1 MEFGRMRPSLTVKI
15 LFPSLTIAVL
25 VAVGIFGVLERELDD
40 QARIDFTGRTDHFA
54 SAQAAALTDAVWSFD
69 QNSIDRLFGVCA
81 GYPDL
86 VSARLITADGDLLA
100 HYERPEPPDS
110 TARSGSPAQY
120 TMSKELLRSESGE
133 RLRLGSLEVT
143 VDETQLNQSS
153 TNRRRSDAATL
164 VALAILLAVSMT
176 ATVHMQVGRPL
187 TRLRESLTR
196 NTREREKKRLQ
207 WRSRDEIGEVV
218 AAYNVLLARQAEAE
232 ESLRSYQQSL
242 EQMVENATSEL
253 KLSQK
258 RFKDFA
264 ESSSDWMWET
274 DQSNNFIRFIGANAV
289 CDKLRHEAVGSNLAD
304 LAKGGTNKGEVSAYL
319 AGLDRRD
326 PIREFVYTARFQD
339 SSWAEISVNGIPIY
353 DDDGI
358 YIGYRGT
365 ARDLTE
371 RVEAERRIKTVQSRL
386 MGAIS
391 AIADGII
398 LLDDKRRIIVCNEQF
413 SQLAQS
419 IGMTAETGLSLKL
432 RAIKTNDV
440 DQAQV
445 FADCLSAWREQ
456 FDLCDA
462 SPLTLQL
469 PDERWIRSTAFKTE
483 DGGVVALFADV
494 SAQIARDRE
503 LVAAKVA
510 AEVANKLKSEFL
522 ANMSHEIRT
531 PMNAII
537 GLSHLGLSTALD
549 PKQRNYLEK
558 ILSSANALLGIIND
572 ILDFSKI
579 EAGKMSL
586 ESEDF
591 DLSKLFR
598 SLDAM
603 LAVKAG
609 EKGLKLTFDIDPKV
623 PPVVSGDPLRLSQI
637 LLNLGSNAIKFTPK
651 GEVRFRAE
659 FLGRKKD
666 MVSLRFSIIDTGIGI
681 SEAQQASLF
690 APFSQADGSITRRFG
705 GTGLGLAICKRLV
718 ELMSG
723 RFGVSSKLHEGSTFW
738 FEIDLQAGTFATLRP
753 SSRTAFQQVKALVVD
768 HQDNARQL
776 LSTHLEAFGCRVV
789 QATTGTAAIE
799 TLASSNYDFD
809 VVVLDRHL
817 PDLDGLEVG
826 SLIREAAGNAGRPV
840 IIIVTANSAEEIEA
854 QVEEL
859 GFVGPLL
866 KPVSAS
872 TVLDAIISIMPDSD
886 LMRPSSSGQTLVPI
900 PGIEKAR
907 LDGVKVLV
915 VEDNDINQLCAREL
929 LEQAGAEVW
938 IAENGQEAID
948 LLEQQ
953 PIDCVLM
960 DVQMPV
966 LDGYSATRK
975 LRKQEKFS
983 RLPIIAMTANAMS
996 GDRERALQSGM
1007 NDYVS
1012 KPVEPDEMREAVY
1025 RWTLGIAV
1033 SGVTG
1038 DRVKP
1043 VLPPV
1048 FQTIDAPPVPELA
1061 SAADHSAKMD
1071 GAPMVEPLDFAG
1083 ALRRAS
1089 GNRALLIKMMQRFQ
1103 ADAPNFA
1110 TAFGEARTAQDYE
1123 VAVRLA
1129 HSLKGSAGTIGLVE
1143 LQLVAGRLETTLR
1156 DNGTDEEIQR
1166 VHQLT
1171 LQALDRSE
1179 RLIEGIVSGPVDGDA
1194 PIWDQNPGELA
1205 VQLTTLRQLLQ
1216 DADTDAAHLCRE
1228 LMSHLPKDQSAL
1240 ANSLLDLAESYD
1252 FPRALTAVDRLIDA
1266 TGLTKARA

>member
-1 MEFGRMRPSLTVKI
+1 MRPSLTVKI

-25 VAVGIFGVLERELDD
+25 VAVVIFGFLESELDD
-40 QARIDFTGRTDHFA
+40 QARREFTARTDHFA

-86 VSARLITADGDLLA
+86 VSARLITADGEVLQ
-100 HYERPEPPDS
+100 HYERPPVPGAKS
-110 TARSGSPAQY
+110 TSPNQY
-120 TMSKELLRSESGE
+120 TVSKELVRQEGGE
-133 RLRLGSLEVT
+133 KLKLGSLEVM
-143 VDETQLNQSS
+143 VDETQLLQSA
-153 TNRRRSDAATL
+153 TTRRRSDAAIL
-164 VALAILLAVSMT
+164 VALAILLAISMAT
-176 ATVHMQVGRPL
+176 TVHWQVGRPL
-187 TRLRESLTR
+187 TQLRESLTR
-196 NTREREKKRLQ
+196 NTQEREKKPLQ

-242 EQMVENATSEL
+242 EQMVENATAEL

-274 DQSNNFIRFIGANAV
+274 DQANRFIRFIGANAV
-289 CDKLRHEAVGSNLAD
+289 CDKLRAEAIGSGLTD
-304 LAKGGTNKGEVSAYL
+304 LSKGVSSKTESTAYL
-319 AGLDRRD
+319 AGLERRD
-326 PIREFVYTARFQD
+326 PIREFTYTARFQD
-339 SSWAEISVNGIPIY
+339 SSWAEICVNGLPIY
-353 DDDGI
+353 DDDGSF
-358 YIGYRGT
+358 IGYRGT

-371 RVEAERRIKTVQSRL
+371 RVEAERRIKTAQSRL
-386 MGAIS
+386 LGAIS

-398 LLDDKRRIIVCNEQF
+398 LLDDKRRIVVCNEQF
-413 SQLAQS
+413 RQLAQS
-419 IGMTAETGLSLKL
+419 LGMSAEVGVELKL
-432 RAIKTNDV
+432 RGAKSKSARTEH
-440 DQAQV
+440 DQAL
-445 FADCLSAWREQ
+445 ADCLGAWREQ
-456 FDLCDA
+456 FDLRDA

-586 ESEDF
+586 ENEDF

-637 LLNLGSNAIKFTPK
+637 LLNLGSNAIKFTPS

-659 FLGRKKD
+659 FLGKKKD
-666 MVSLRFSIIDTGIGI
+666 SVNLRFSVTDTGIGI
-681 SEAQQASLF
+681 SEEQQASLF

-718 ELMSG
+718 ELMQG
-723 RFGVSSKLHEGSTFW
+723 RFGVSSTINKGSTFW
-738 FEIDLQAGTFATLRP
+738 FEISLQVGTIATAKN
-753 SSRTAFQQVKALVVD
+753 SSRTAFQQVRALVAD
-768 HQDNARQL
+768 NQTNAREL
-776 LSTHLEAFGCRVV
+776 LSTHLEAFGCQVI
-789 QATTGTAAIE
+789 QAETAQQ
-799 TLASSNYDFD
+799 TLDAFKADDADFD
-809 VVVLDRHL
+809 VVVLDHAL
-817 PDLDGLEVG
+817 QDEGGIEVG
-826 SLIREAAGNAGRPV
+826 RQIREIAGETGRPV
-840 IIIVTANSAEEIEA
+840 IIIVTASAVDEISEE
-854 QVEEL
+854 VEKHE
-859 GFVGPLL
+859 FVGPLL

-872 TVLDAIISIMPDSD
+872 TVLDAIISVMPDAD
-886 LMRPSSSGQTLVPI
+886 LTRMSSTLAV
-900 PGIEKAR
+900 GEKAR
-907 LDGVKVLV
+907 LDGVRVLV

-929 LEQAGAEVW
+929 LEQAGAVVL
-938 IAENGQEAID
+938 IAENGLEAVE
-948 LLEQQ
+948 LLDKESV
-953 PIDCVLM
+953 DCVLM

-966 LDGYSATRK
+966 LHGYSATRQ
-975 LRKQEKFS
+975 LRRADRFAK
-983 RLPIIAMTANAMS
+983 LPIIAMTANAMS
-996 GDRERALQSGM
+996 GDRERALESGM

-1012 KPVEPDEMREAVY
+1012 KPVEPEEMRQVVY
-1025 RWTLGIAV
+1025 RWTIGGTDSAEPKRVAGPEKPTAV
-1033 SGVTG
+1033 AL
-1038 DRVKP
+1038 D
-1043 VLPPV
+1043 L
-1048 FQTIDAPPVPELA
+1048 DA
-1061 SAADHSAKMD
+1061 
-1071 GAPMVEPLDFAG
+1071 

-1089 GNRALLIKMMQRFQ
+1089 GNMALLIKMMQRFQ
-1103 ADAPNFA
+1103 ADAPNFSRNFEDMRA
-1110 TAFGEARTAQDYE
+1110 GGDIEG
-1123 VAVRLA
+1123 AVRTA
-1129 HSLKGSAGTIGLVE
+1129 HSLKGIAGTIGLLE
-1143 LQLVAGRLETTLR
+1143 LQAVAGRLEAAVR
-1156 DNGTDEEIQR
+1156 DDHGEDGVRESYIA
-1166 VHQLT
+1166 T
-1171 LQALDRSE
+1171 LQALEQALHLIDQVINNPATASE
-1179 RLIEGIVSGPVDGDA
+1179 PNQVDT
-1194 PIWDQNPGELA
+1194 PGEVLSR
-1205 VQLTTLRQLLQ
+1205 LKMLRMLVA
-1216 DADTDAAHLCRE
+1216 DADTDAARHCRE
-1228 LMSHLPKDQSAL
+1228 LAGVLPRDHAAL
-1240 ANSLLDLAESYD
+1240 GKKLVEQTESYD
-1252 FPRALTAVDRLIDA
+1252 FPKALATVDRLIDLIGA
-1266 TGLTKARA
+1266 

>member
-1 MEFGRMRPSLTVKI
+1 MRPSLTVKI

-25 VAVGIFGVLERELDD
+25 VAVVIFGFLESELDD
-40 QARIDFTGRTDHFA
+40 QARREFTARSDHFA

-69 QNSIDRLFGVCA
+69 QNSIDRLFNVCA

-86 VSARLITADGDLLA
+86 VTARLITADGEVLQ
-100 HYERPEPPDS
+100 HYERATPAGTS
-110 TARSGSPAQY
+110 TQNGSPNQY
-120 TMSKELLRSESGE
+120 TVSRELERTEGGE
-133 RLRLGSLEVT
+133 KLKLGSLEVT
-143 VDETQLNQSS
+143 VDETQLYQNS
-153 TNRRRSDAATL
+153 TNRRNSDAAIMVT
-164 VALAILLAVSMT
+164 LAILLAVSMT
-176 ATVHMQVGRPL
+176 TTVHWQVGRPL
-187 TRLRESLTR
+187 TQLRESLTR
-196 NTREREKKRLQ
+196 NTQEREKKPLH

-289 CDKLRHEAVGSNLAD
+289 CDKLRSEAIGTNLAEI
-304 LAKGGTNKGEVSAYL
+304 AKGGSNKGEVATYL
-319 AGLDRRD
+319 SGLERRD
-326 PIREFVYTARFQD
+326 PIREFVYRAHFQD
-339 SSWAEISVNGIPIY
+339 GSWAEISVNGIPIY
-353 DDDGI
+353 DDDGSF
-358 YIGYRGT
+358 IGYRGT

-371 RVEAERRIKTVQSRL
+371 RVEAEQRIKTAQARL

-391 AIADGII
+391 AIADGMI
-398 LLDDKRRIIVCNEQF
+398 LLDDKRRIVVSNEQF
-413 SQLAQS
+413 SLLAQS
-419 IGMTAETGLSLKL
+419 LGMTAEPGIALKL
-432 RAIKTNDV
+432 KGGTGKGKSDGEQS
-440 DQAQV
+440 QALV
-445 FADCLSAWREQ
+445 DCLNAWREQ
-456 FDLCDA
+456 FDTCDGA
-462 SPLTLQL
+462 PLTLQL
-469 PDERWIRSTAFKTE
+469 PDERWIRSTAFKTD

-586 ESEDF
+586 ETEDF

-623 PPVVSGDPLRLSQI
+623 PPVVSGDSLRLSQI
-637 LLNLGSNAIKFTPK
+637 LLNLGSNAIKFTPE

-666 MVSLRFSIIDTGIGI
+666 SVSLRFSVTDTGIGI
-681 SEAQQASLF
+681 SDEQQASLF

-718 ELMSG
+718 ELMQG
-723 RFGVSSKLHEGSTFW
+723 RFGVSSKLQEGSTFW
-738 FEIDLQAGTFATLRP
+738 FEIDLQAGSMAVGKQSQR
-753 SSRTAFQQVKALVVD
+753 SSFNQVKALVAD
-768 HQDNARQL
+768 DQSNARQL
-776 LSTHLEAFGCRVV
+776 LSTHLEAFGCQVV
-789 QATTGTAAIE
+789 QAASGKAAVD
-799 TLASSNYDFD
+799 AFKANPGDFD
-809 VVVLDRHL
+809 VVVLDRNL
-817 PDLDGLEVG
+817 PDIDGIGVG
-826 SLIREAAGNAGRPV
+826 QQIRKAAGHAGRPV
-840 IIIVTANSAEEIEA
+840 IIIVANDAADDIEDK
-854 QVEEL
+854 VEKMH
-859 GFVGPLL
+859 FVGPLV

-872 TVLDAIISIMPDSD
+872 TVLDAIISAMPEAEN
-886 LMRPSSSGQTLVPI
+886 LRPRGPVAA
-900 PGIEKAR
+900 EVR
-907 LDGVKVLV
+907 LEGVRVLV

-929 LEQAGAEVW
+929 LEQAGAVVL
-938 IAENGQEAID
+938 IAENGKEAID
-948 LLEQQ
+948 LLDEQ
-953 PIDCVLM
+953 PVDCVLM

-966 LDGYSATRK
+966 LDGYSATRQ
-975 LRKQEKFS
+975 LRKKKKFAN
-983 RLPIIAMTANAMS
+983 LPIIAMTANAMS
-996 GDRERALQSGM
+996 GDRERALESGM

-1012 KPVEPDEMREAVY
+1012 KPVEPNEMREAVH
-1025 RWTLGIAV
+1025 RWTLGG
-1033 SGVTG
+1033 S
-1038 DRVKP
+1038 DERMP
-1043 VLPPV
+1043 
-1048 FQTIDAPPVPELA
+1048 Q
-1061 SAADHSAKMD
+1061 AADSA
-1071 GAPMVEPLDFAG
+1071 PEPRVTPLDLDA

-1089 GNRALLIKMMQRFQ
+1089 GNRNLLIKMMQRFS

-1110 TAFGEARTAQDYE
+1110 VTYDEARGRNDME
-1123 VAVRLA
+1123 AVTRLA
-1129 HSLKGSAGTIGLVE
+1129 HSLKGSAGTIGLME
-1143 LQLVAGRLETTLR
+1143 LQAAAGQLEAALREKADEKEVTRAHHDTT
-1156 DNGTDEEIQR
+1156 TA
-1166 VHQLT
+1166 LT
-1171 LQALDRSE
+1171 RAV
-1179 RLIEGIVSGPVDGDA
+1179 RLIDEIVNSPSGSNGGHADA
-1194 PIWDQNPGELA
+1194 NPSEI
-1205 VQLTTLRQLLQ
+1205 LTRLRMLRLLVE
-1216 DADTDAAHLCRE
+1216 DADTDAARHCRDLAE
-1228 LMSHLPKDQSAL
+1228 LLPTGQAEL
-1240 ANSLLDLAESYD
+1240 GRALLDLTEAYD
-1252 FPRALTAVDRLIDA
+1252 FPKALATVDQLISELSA
-1266 TGLTKARA
+1266 